1 MGTVFQIPWTFLEEE
16 NWMEELRERGYK
28 TAAMAL
34 TDDSYPIDD
43 PELRAIDKLA
53 IVMGSEGDGLRD
65 ETVAAC
71 DYTVKIPMFHDVD
84 SLNVAAA
91 SAVVFWELRPR

>member
-1 MGTVFQIPWTFLEEE
+1 
-16 NWMEELRERGYK
+16 
-28 TAAMAL
+28 MAL
-34 TDDSYPIDD
+34 TDDSYPIDA

-84 SLNVAAA
+84 SLNAA
-91 SAVVFWELRPR
+91 